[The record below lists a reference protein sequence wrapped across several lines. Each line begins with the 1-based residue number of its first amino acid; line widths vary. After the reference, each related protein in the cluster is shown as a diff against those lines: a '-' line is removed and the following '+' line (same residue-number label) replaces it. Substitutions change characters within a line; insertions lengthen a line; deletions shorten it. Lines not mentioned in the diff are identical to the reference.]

1 MEKWGAKE
9 EIRQKKTGNESR
21 AASEGQGKRGDEK
34 GHSPETDFIWK
45 YICVLILKIA
55 QFSFI
60 NSFMHRILGSTRW
73 RWSRAEEGKCTCM
86 MYSEWLM
93 GWSRKT
99 WGRSEGTGMGPQG
112 RKGARLA
119 ASTTTVT
126 WGIADSRDICAYTA
140 FELLNV

>member
-55 QFSFI
+55 QFFS
-60 NSFMHRILGSTRW
+60 SILLCTEYWVPQDRDGPVLR
-73 RWSRAEEGKCTCM
+73 RVNVRAWCIQNDWWAGAERLEGEVRGQAWDLREGKV
-86 MYSEWLM
+86 L
-93 GWSRKT
+93 
-99 WGRSEGTGMGPQG
+99 
-112 RKGARLA
+112 
-119 ASTTTVT
+119 
-126 WGIADSRDICAYTA
+126 D
-140 FELLNV
+140 